1 MTKKETAIFRNMYD
15 DALDEYMKY
24 VMAHENAP
32 ADVLE
37 RALVLTQLNKLF
49 FQRIVWN
56 KGPSPFPFNA
66 APLIGGRFPARE
78 TQRKGYYVQ
87 AVVVGALETVIV
99 GFRQKYCP
107 PRLM

>member
-49 FQRIVWN
+49 FPKDCVEQGV
-56 KGPSPFPFNA
+56 
-66 APLIGGRFPARE
+66 
-78 TQRKGYYVQ
+78 
-87 AVVVGALETVIV
+87 
-99 GFRQKYCP
+99 
-107 PRLM
+107 

>member
-37 RALVLTQLNKLF
+37 RSLVLTQLNKLF
-49 FQRIVWN
+49 FQKIVWS
-56 KGPSPFPFNA
+56 KGASPFP
-66 APLIGGRFPARE
+66 LMR
-78 TQRKGYYVQ
+78 
-87 AVVVGALETVIV
+87 
-99 GFRQKYCP
+99 P
-107 PRLM
+107 P

>member
-37 RALVLTQLNKLF
+37 RSLVLTRLNKLF
-49 FQRIVWN
+49 FPKDCVEQ
-56 KGPSPFPFNA
+56 
-66 APLIGGRFPARE
+66 
-78 TQRKGYYVQ
+78 
-87 AVVVGALETVIV
+87 GA
-99 GFRQKYCP
+99 
-107 PRLM
+107 